1 MLTESS
7 AFPDAR
13 AMACASEILARHSA
27 LLTIHSAVWPQ
38 PLAPFHGL
46 GISALLATLP
56 LAVVLVMMGGLR
68 RSGALSAALGLA
80 TALLLD
86 IFVWG
91 MPLPLAISSALY
103 GVAYALWPIL
113 WIVFAALWIYNLSV
127 DIGNFDLLRRWMSQH
142 ASGYALGGGSW

>member
-1 MLTESS
+1 MLSEIS
-7 AFPDAR
+7 AFPNVR
-13 AMACASEILARHSA
+13 AMTSASELLARQTSRVTLHA
-27 LLTIHSAVWPQ
+27 AVWPQ

-80 TALLLD
+80 TALLLA

-127 DIGNFDLLRRWMSQH
+127 DIGNFDLLRR
-142 ASGYALGGGSW
+142 